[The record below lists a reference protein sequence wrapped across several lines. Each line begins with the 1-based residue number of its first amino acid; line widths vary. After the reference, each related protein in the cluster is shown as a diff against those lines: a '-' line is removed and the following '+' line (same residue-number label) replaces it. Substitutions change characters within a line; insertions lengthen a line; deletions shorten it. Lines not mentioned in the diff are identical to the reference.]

1 MGKRRLQLC
10 RNALL
15 VTPACM
21 GLKAHCAL
29 QVEEMQR
36 RDSER
41 NERLQEVQASLAQ
54 RRAEVAHLQAAN
66 AQLVADGQGR

>member
-1 MGKRRLQLC
+1 MSRSRHEPC

-15 VTPACM
+15 VTPVCLWLRAS
-21 GLKAHCAL
+21 CAR

-41 NERLQEVQASLAQ
+41 NERLQEVQTSLAQ

-66 AQLVADGQGR
+66 AQLEADSQGR

>member
-1 MGKRRLQLC
+1 M
-10 RNALL
+10 
-15 VTPACM
+15 TPVCM
-21 GLKAHCAL
+21 ELRANCAL

-54 RRAEVAHLQAAN
+54 RKSEVAHLQAAN
-66 AQLVADGQGR
+66 AQLEADGQGR